1 MKLSKKNGKWIVTDG
16 DQTVIRN
23 SSAEAWQ
30 YIFDNY
36 KK

>member
-1 MKLSKKNGKWIVTDG
+1 MKLKRQNGKYYITDG

-30 YIFDNY
+30 YIFENY

>member
-1 MKLSKKNGKWIVTDG
+1 MKLRTHRGKWIVTDG

-30 YIFDNY
+30 YIFENY